1 MLKTYE
7 YRLYPNRRQRE
18 QFMRCLMESRHL
30 YNEML
35 ARVKEHYAETGEFLF
50 KYALTALFKG
60 RGGEYVPAS
69 TVQTLADRLDKALR
83 RFIARRDTGQTA
95 GFPRFKSANRWHS
108 IRLRQYGK
116 GCDVYLTA
124 NRLKVP
130 KKLGKSIKIKQ
141 HRPLEG
147 GPKTACLKLRA
158 NGKWYVLITCEL
170 PDQTFV
176 PRDKPDVGLDV
187 GLKHFLA
194 DSEGNVVSPIRTIS
208 ERARKSFAERSA
220 S

>member
-1 MLKTYE
+1 MMKTFE
-7 YRLYPNRRQRE
+7 YRLYPNHRQRE
-18 QFMRCLMESRHL
+18 LLMRCLTEARHL

-35 ARVKEHYAETGEFLF
+35 AQVKDHHAQTGELLF
-50 KYALTALFKG
+50 KCSLTASFKG
-60 RGGEYVPAS
+60 RGGKYVPAS

-83 RFIARRDTGQTA
+83 RFLSRRDIGQTA
-95 GFPRFKSANRWHS
+95 GFPRFKCANRWRS

-116 GCDVYLTA
+116 SHDTYLSGG
-124 NRLKVP
+124 RLKVP

-147 GPKTACLKLRA
+147 SPKTACLKLRA

-170 PDQTFV
+170 PDV
-176 PRDKPDVGLDV
+176 PSASQVKPDVGLDV

-194 DSEGNVVSPIRTIS
+194 DSEGNVVPNLRHF
-208 ERARKSFAERSA
+208 R
-220 S
+220 